1 MKKWIIGTL
10 IGFGALALGVGGA
23 FAYDAVDPVDTTAQR
38 PALNSGYAAQR
49 GWDRPGMGMRFA
61 GQGDE
66 TNATGEQSISAEEA
80 QTIAAQYL
88 ADEGL
93 GAELTG
99 NSVTTRHGYAF
110 EYSIDGVVIGTVHIN
125 TYSGQARICP
135 MGDDLD
141 SD

>member
-23 FAYDAVDPVDTTAQR
+23 FAYDAVNPVDSTAQR
-38 PALNSGYAAQR
+38 PDLNSGYAAQR

-66 TNATGEQSISAEEA
+66 SNTAAGQSISVEEA

-88 ADEGL
+88 ADENL

-110 EYSIDGVVIGTVHIN
+110 EYSIDGVVIGSVHVN
-125 TYSGQARICP
+125 TFTGQARICP
-135 MGDDLD
+135 MGADLD